1 MKLSTSRHGAAL
13 AVATLAVTGAIG
25 AVSTTTAPTAEAA
38 PGMVRVISHNIAK
51 KPEALTKVIEKHNS
65 ARFPGPEVVFLQE
78 VCQSMLPRIEEKLG
92 KASFHMRRDN
102 QSDCSDNVIGEVVA
116 YTDKNASVVRDAVD
130 FDVEGEDQNYGMAC
144 LNFSYAGRSTRA
156 CSTHLASGDGP
167 AKNAMRLAS
176 TKVIRDKAR
185 AWNKDLILI
194 AGDFNREPTARAM
207 DYVYGVGPDSKGNFR
222 EITQSATGNEAR
234 TGRFT
239 IGKVKK
245 NTDRKV
251 DYIFAWKGHS
261 RTDGGWATTEFTP
274 SNHRMLF
281 GAVPLR

>member
-1 MKLSTSRHGAAL
+1 MTRLTTRHGAAL
-13 AVATLAVTGAIG
+13 AVATLALTGAIG
-25 AVSTTTAPTAEAA
+25 ATTATTAQAA

-51 KPEALTKVIEKHNS
+51 KPEALTKVIEKS
-65 ARFPGPEVVFLQE
+65 KSDRFPGAEVVFLQE
-78 VCQSMLPRIEEKLG
+78 VCQSMLPRIEDKLG
-92 KASFHMRRDN
+92 KVSFHVRRDN
-102 QSDCSDNVIGEVVA
+102 QSDCSDNVIGEAVV
-116 YTDKNASVVRDAVD
+116 YTDKNATVERDAVD
-130 FDVEGEDQNYGMAC
+130 FDVAGEDQNYGMAC
-144 LNFSYAGRSTRA
+144 VNFSYGGRATRA

-194 AGDFNREPTARAM
+194 GGDFNREPMARAM
-207 DYVYGVGPDSKGNFR
+207 DHIYGVGPNAQGNFR
-222 EITQSATGNEAR
+222 EITQSANGNVAR

-239 IGKVKK
+239 IGKKK
-245 NTDRKV
+245 QNTDRKV
-251 DYIFAWKGHS
+251 DYIFGWKGHT
-261 RTDGGWATTEFTP
+261 RVDGGWVNTDFTP